1 MNEVELESFP
11 FDSIIDDREY
21 EASIFRNY
29 FGKFLSSGVYFGL
42 YNNYGDYSMK
52 VVPDTGL
59 NVKVTKGCGLIK
71 GADYNLKDDKVLNI
85 NMPIGSARND
95 MIVVRLDDK
104 LEVRKTKLYVKEGTS
119 TDFATLERTTDVYE
133 ICLAKIV
140 VGDRVLAVTAD
151 DITDTR
157 RDSELCGIVTSL
169 IDIDIQ
175 DVLDDITA
183 KKDQFFIDLGIET
196 EEEKTAFFNRL
207 EAWFQ
212 SLQDILDENTA
223 ANLLN
228 LINANTQAI
237 NNNTQAI
244 TANTPVYYTL
254 TLASTGWVQNATTQK
269 YEYDVVDESITKD
282 HHISCNMSIENQEK
296 LANAEGDSY
305 NGGFTIRTTEL
316 PESDITMDITIQ
328 KMTKRVT
335 TTPETPTEP
344 ATPETPTE
352 GGDTN
357 ENEV

>member
-21 EASIFRNY
+21 EASVFRNY

-52 VVPDTGL
+52 VVADTGL

-71 GADYNLKDDKVLNI
+71 GADYNLKNDTVLPI
-85 NMPIGSARND
+85 NMPIGASRND

-133 ICLAKIV
+133 ICLAKII

-157 RDSELCGIVTSL
+157 RDSTLCGIVTSL

-183 KKDQFFIDLGIET
+183 KKDKFFEDLNIET

-207 EAWFQ
+207 ETWFQ

-244 TANTPVYYTL
+244 TTNTPVYYTL
-254 TLASTGWVQNATTQK
+254 TLLTTGWVQNTTTQK
-269 YEYDVVDESITKD
+269 YEYNVVDESITKD
-282 HHISCNMSIENQEK
+282 HCVNCYPDIDNQGK
-296 LANAEGDSY
+296 MTDAEIDSY
-305 NGGFTIRTTEL
+305 NGGFKVITSEL
-316 PESDITMDITIQ
+316 PTEDVVTTVTIQ
-328 KMTKRVT
+328 KMTKRGD
-335 TTPETPTEP
+335 
-344 ATPETPTE
+344 ASE
-352 GGDTN
+352 GQ
-357 ENEV
+357 V

>member
-71 GADYNLKDDKVLNI
+71 GADYNLKDDKVLSI
-85 NMPIGSARND
+85 NMPIGSARKD
-95 MIVVRLDDK
+95 MIIVRLDDK
-104 LEVRKTKLYVKEGTS
+104 LEVRKTKLYVKEGTA

-140 VGDRVLAVTAD
+140 VGDRVLEITID
-151 DITDTR
+151 DIEDTR
-157 RDSELCGIVTSL
+157 RNSELCGIVTSL

-183 KKDQFFIDLGIET
+183 KKDKFFEDLNIET

-212 SLQDILDENTA
+212 SLQEILDENTA
-223 ANLLN
+223 GNLLN
-228 LINANTQAI
+228 KINANTQAI
-237 NNNTQAI
+237 NSNTSQINENTQKI
-244 TANTPVYYTL
+244 NDNTPVYYTL
-254 TLASTGWVQNATTQK
+254 TLLTTGWVLNETTQK
-269 YEYDVVDESITKD
+269 YEYTVEDESITED
-282 HHISCNMSIENQEK
+282 HLIRTAMTIEERSK
-296 LANAEGDSY
+296 LSDADGESY
-305 NGGFTIRTTEL
+305 NGGFIIRTTEL
-316 PESDITMDITIQ
+316 PEENITMDIIIQ
-328 KMTKRVT
+328 KLNKKVVAP
-335 TTPETPTEP
+335 PETP
-344 ATPETPTE
+344 AE

-357 ENEV
+357 ENGN

>member
-29 FGKFLSSGVYFGL
+29 FGKFLSTGVYFGL

-52 VVPDTGL
+52 VVADTGL

-71 GADYNLKDDKVLNI
+71 GADYNLKNDTVLSI
-85 NMPIGSARND
+85 NMPIGASRKD
-95 MIVVRLDDK
+95 MVVVRLDDK
-104 LEVRKTKLYVKEGTS
+104 LEVRKTKLYVKEGTA

-140 VGDRVLAVTAD
+140 VGDRVLEVTVD

-157 RDSELCGIVTSL
+157 RDAELCGIVTSL

-183 KKDQFFIDLGIET
+183 KKDKFFEDLDIET
-196 EEEKTAFFNRL
+196 EEEKTAFFNGL

-237 NNNTQAI
+237 NNNTQTI

-254 TLASTGWVQNATTQK
+254 TLLTTNWVQNGEK
-269 YEYDVVDESITKD
+269 YEYTVEDESITED
-282 HHISCNMSIENQEK
+282 HHITCNMSIENQEK

-305 NGGFTIRTTEL
+305 NGGYTIRTTEL
-316 PESDITMDITIQ
+316 PTENIEMDVIIQ
-328 KMTKRVT
+328 KLAKKVVT
-335 TTPETPTEP
+335 PVTPTEP
-344 ATPETPTE
+344 TTPETPTE

-357 ENEV
+357 EDGN

>member
-29 FGKFLSSGVYFGL
+29 FGKFLSTGVYFGL

-52 VVPDTGL
+52 VVADTGL

-71 GADYNLKDDKVLNI
+71 GADYNLKNDTVLNI
-85 NMPIGSARND
+85 NMPIGSARKD

-104 LEVRKTKLYVKEGTS
+104 LEVRKTKLYVKEGTA

-140 VGDRVLAVTAD
+140 VGDRVLEVTVD

-183 KKDQFFIDLGIET
+183 KKDKFFEDLNIET

-237 NNNTQAI
+237 NNNTQSI

-254 TLASTGWVQNATTQK
+254 TLLTTGWVQNTTTQK
-269 YEYDVVDESITKD
+269 YEYTVEDSSITED
-282 HHISCNMSIENQEK
+282 HSIQCRMEIEEQEK

-316 PESDITMDITIQ
+316 PTEDITMDIIIQ
-328 KMTKRVT
+328 KMVKKVV
-335 TTPETPTEP
+335 
-344 ATPETPTE
+344 ASVE
-352 GGDTN
+352 GGDVN
-357 ENEV
+357 EN

>member
-29 FGKFLSSGVYFGL
+29 FGKFLTTGVYFGK

-52 VVPDTGL
+52 VVADTGL

-71 GADYNLKDDKVLNI
+71 GADYNLKNDKVLPI
-85 NMPIGSARND
+85 NMPIGSNRKD

-104 LEVRKTKLYVKEGTS
+104 LEVRKTKLYVKEGTA
-119 TDFATLERTTDVYE
+119 TDFAELERTVDVYE

-140 VGDRVLAVTAD
+140 VGDRVLEVTID

-183 KKDQFFIDLGIET
+183 KKDKFFEDLNIET

-207 EAWFQ
+207 ETWFE

-223 ANLLN
+223 GNLLN
-228 LINANTQAI
+228 KINANTQAI
-237 NNNTQAI
+237 NENTQAINANTQAI
-244 TANTPVYYTL
+244 TANTPIYYTL
-254 TLASTGWVQNATTQK
+254 TLLTTNWVQNGDK
-269 YEYDVVDESITKD
+269 YEYDVADSTITED
-282 HHISCNMSIENQEK
+282 HLVNGYPDLDNGAKIPDTITT
-296 LANAEGDSY
+296 DSY
-305 NGGFTIRTTEL
+305 NGGFKAITSEPPTE
-316 PESDITMDITIQ
+316 DVKMNITVQ
-328 KMTKRVT
+328 KMAKRGD
-335 TTPETPTEP
+335 
-344 ATPETPTE
+344 AHE
-352 GGDTN
+352 G
-357 ENEV
+357 

>member
-29 FGKFLSSGVYFGL
+29 FGKFLTTGVYFGK

-52 VVPDTGL
+52 VVTDTGL

-71 GADYNLKDDKVLNI
+71 GADYNLKNDTVLSI
-85 NMPIGSARND
+85 NMPIGSVRND

-104 LEVRKTKLYVKEGTS
+104 LEERKTKLYVKEGTT

-140 VGDRVLAVTAD
+140 VGDRVLEVTIN

-157 RDSELCGIVTSL
+157 RDAELCGIVTSL

-183 KKDQFFIDLGIET
+183 KKDKFFKDLNIET
-196 EEEKTAFFNRL
+196 EEEKTEFFNRL
-207 EAWFQ
+207 ENWFQ
-212 SLQDILDENTA
+212 TVQDILDGNTA
-223 ANLLN
+223 GHLLN
-228 LINANTQAI
+228 LINA
-237 NNNTQAI
+237 NTQAI

-254 TLASTGWVQNATTQK
+254 TLATTGWVQNETTGK
-269 YEYDVVDESITKD
+269 YEYTVEDESITED

-316 PESDITMDITIQ
+316 PTEDITMDIIIQ
-328 KMTKRVT
+328 KMVRKVV
-335 TTPETPTEP
+335 TPTEP
-344 ATPETPTE
+344 E
-352 GGDTN
+352 GGDVN
-357 ENEV
+357 EDGN

>member
-29 FGKFLSSGVYFGL
+29 FGKFLTTGVYFGK

-52 VVPDTGL
+52 VVTDTGL

-71 GADYNLKDDKVLNI
+71 GADYNLKNDTVLSI
-85 NMPIGSARND
+85 NMPIGSVRND

-104 LEVRKTKLYVKEGTS
+104 LEERKTKLYVKEGTT

-140 VGDRVLAVTAD
+140 VGDRVLEVTIN

-157 RDSELCGIVTSL
+157 RDAELCGIVTSL

-183 KKDQFFIDLGIET
+183 KKDKFFKDLNIET
-196 EEEKTAFFNRL
+196 EEEKTEFFNRL
-207 EAWFQ
+207 ENWFQ
-212 SLQDILDENTA
+212 TVQNVLDGDTVG
-223 ANLLN
+223 NLLN
-228 LINANTQAI
+228 LINTNTQAI
-237 NNNTQAI
+237 K
-244 TANTPVYYTL
+244 ANIPVYDTL
-254 TLASTGWVQNATTQK
+254 TLLVSNWVQNGEK
-269 YEYDVVDESITKD
+269 YEYTVVDESITED
-282 HHISCNMSIENQEK
+282 HHITCNMSIEEQEK

-316 PESDITMDITIQ
+316 PTEDITMDIIIQ
-328 KMTKRVT
+328 KMARKVV
-335 TTPETPTEP
+335 TPTEP
-344 ATPETPTE
+344 E
-352 GGDTN
+352 GGDVN
-357 ENEV
+357 EDGN

>member
-21 EASIFRNY
+21 EASVFRNY
-29 FGKFLSSGVYFGL
+29 FGKFLTTGVYFGK

-52 VVPDTGL
+52 VVADTGL

-71 GADYNLKDDKVLNI
+71 GADYNLKNDKVLPI
-85 NMPIGSARND
+85 NMPIGSNRKD

-104 LEVRKTKLYVKEGTS
+104 LEVRKTKLYVKEGTA

-157 RDSELCGIVTSL
+157 RDAELCGIVTSL

-183 KKDQFFIDLGIET
+183 KKDKFFEDLNIET

-207 EAWFQ
+207 ETWFET
-212 SLQDILDENTA
+212 LQDILDENTA
-223 ANLLN
+223 GNLLN
-228 LINANTQAI
+228 LIDANTQAI
-237 NNNTQAI
+237 NANTQSIATNTQAI
-244 TANTPVYYTL
+244 TATTPVYYTL
-254 TLASTGWVQNATTQK
+254 TLLATDWTLNETTQK
-269 YEYDVVDESITKD
+269 YEYNVTDSTVTED
-282 HHISCNMSIENQEK
+282 HHITCNMSIENQNK
-296 LANAEGDSY
+296 LKDAEGDSY
-305 NGGFTIRTTEL
+305 DGGFKIRTTEL
-316 PESDITMDITIQ
+316 PEADITMDIAIQ
-328 KMTKRVT
+328 KMAKKVV
-335 TTPETPTEP
+335 
-344 ATPETPTE
+344 APTE
-352 GGDTN
+352 GGNAN
-357 ENEV
+357 ENAN

>member
-29 FGKFLSSGVYFGL
+29 FGKFLTTGVYFGK

-52 VVPDTGL
+52 VVADTGL

-71 GADYNLKDDKVLNI
+71 GADYNLKNDTVLSI
-85 NMPIGSARND
+85 NMPIGNSRND

-104 LEVRKTKLYVKEGTS
+104 LEERKTKLYVKEGTA
-119 TDFATLERTTDVYE
+119 TEFATLERTVDVYE

-140 VGDRVLAVTAD
+140 VGDRVLEVTID
-151 DITDTR
+151 DIEDTR
-157 RDSELCGIVTSL
+157 RDAELCGIVTSL

-183 KKDQFFIDLGIET
+183 KKDKFFEDLNIET
-196 EEEKTAFFNRL
+196 EEEKAVFFNRL
-207 EAWFQ
+207 EAWFK

-223 ANLLN
+223 GNLLN

-237 NNNTQAI
+237 F
-244 TANTPVYYTL
+244 ANTPVYYTI
-254 TLASTGWVQNATTQK
+254 TLLATNWVQNGDK
-269 YEYDVVDESITKD
+269 YEYTVEDSAITED
-282 HHISCNMSIENQEK
+282 HHISCNMSIENQNK
-296 LANAEGDSY
+296 LKDAEGDSY

-316 PESDITMDITIQ
+316 PEEDIVMDIVIQ
-328 KMTKRVT
+328 KMARR
-335 TTPETPTEP
+335 
-344 ATPETPTE
+344 
-352 GGDTN
+352 GGDAD